1 MKIQYVS
8 KYLALAEEG
17 LVEKTLCPIDQGLLL
32 PNQDL
37 EDNIFLY
44 CLSCSY
50 KNFIGLD
57 WYNKIMESVNNIENE
72 SKPMPITDAMGREI
86 FWEDLGR
93 P

>member
-1 MKIQYVS
+1 MS

-37 EDNIFLY
+37 EENIFLY

-50 KNFIGLD
+50 KNIIGLE
-57 WYNKIMESVNNIENE
+57 WYNKIVKKIEDLENE
-72 SKPMPITDAMGREI
+72 SKPIPETDSMGREI
-86 FWEDLGR
+86 FWQDLGR
-93 P
+93 ADD